1 MEDRSIAQNT
11 QSCAVHVDYT
21 SEELLDLIG
30 SPTMSEQRLLVDFSV
45 VKNKAVESVT
55 ENSSNY
61 AWIVNVTYGGIL
73 CSGYKTGTGRVRPCL
88 SCEAI

>member
-55 ENSSNY
+55 ENSSNN
-61 AWIVNVTYGGIL
+61 A
-73 CSGYKTGTGRVRPCL
+73 CRVRD
-88 SCEAI
+88 ER